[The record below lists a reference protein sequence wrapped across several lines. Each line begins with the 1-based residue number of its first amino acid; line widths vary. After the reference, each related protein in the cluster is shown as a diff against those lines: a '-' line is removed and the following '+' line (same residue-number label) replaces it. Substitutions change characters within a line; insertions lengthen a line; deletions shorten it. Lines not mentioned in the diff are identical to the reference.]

1 MDVRV
6 WPVLCLAVA
15 SGACAIV
22 PVTGSGNVVTE
33 SRPVSGFSAVA
44 VGGNAELFI
53 EQTGTE
59 SLTVTTDDNLLRY
72 LSVEVSNGMLDLT
85 TTDPFTQLRPTKGV
99 VYKLTV
105 RRLNDLAVSG
115 RGSVHV
121 DNVDADRLDISISGA
136 GRVAAQGS
144 ASDLQLSISGVGR
157 YRGADMASKRTRVNI
172 SGAGH
177 AVVAPHDELDARISG
192 VGTVQY
198 VGDPRV
204 TEHLSGAGTVRR
216 R

>member
-72 LSVEVSNGMLDLT
+72 LSVEVRNGTLDLT

-144 ASDLQLSISGVGR
+144 ASDLHSNR
-157 YRGADMASKRTRVNI
+157 ARVNI

-192 VGTVQY
+192 AGTVQY

-204 TEHLSGAGTVRR
+204 TEHLSGAGAVRR